1 MYIKRF
7 VLLFVLFLS
16 SGVKAQS
23 IFDQVRAGNVEAV
36 KQTLK
41 HSPDSV
47 NAVNEAG
54 NSVLVIASYKG
65 QVEIVKLLLKKGAD
79 PNLSSNEGS
88 PILAAVFKGDIA
100 IAKLLLKKKVLVTA
114 VGRDGNSALHYAVLN
129 KDAEMVKL
137 LLKYKIDPSIKNSDG
152 QTALS
157 LAQAEKQELLIK
169 LLENATKQGE

>member
-1 MYIKRF
+1 MFIKRF
-7 VLLFVLFLS
+7 VLLVVLIVSFNS
-16 SGVKAQS
+16 RAQS
-23 IFDQVRAGNVEAV
+23 IFDQVRAGNFEAV
-36 KQTLK
+36 KETLK

-65 QVEIVKLLLKKGAD
+65 QVEIVKLLLKKGAN
-79 PNLSSNEGS
+79 PNLTSAEGS
-88 PILAAVFKGDIA
+88 PILAAVFKGDLA
-100 IAKLLLKKKVLVTA
+100 IAKLLLKKKVSLTA

-129 KDAEMVKL
+129 KDIEMVKL
-137 LLKYKIDPSIKNSDG
+137 LLKYKIDPLTKNSDG

-169 LLENATKQGE
+169 LLEKASPQGK

>member
-7 VLLFVLFLS
+7 LFIFVLFLCS
-16 SGVKAQS
+16 NLKAQS
-23 IFDQVRAGNVEAV
+23 IFDHVRNGNLEAV
-36 KQTLK
+36 KQSIK
-41 HSPDSV
+41 NSPDSV

-79 PNLSSNEGS
+79 PNLNSNEGS

-100 IAKLLLKKKVLVTA
+100 IAKLLLKKKVLLTA

-129 KDAEMVKL
+129 KDGEMVKL
-137 LLKYKIDPSIKNSDG
+137 LLKHKIDPSIKNSDG

-169 LLENATKQGE
+169 LLENATKQGK